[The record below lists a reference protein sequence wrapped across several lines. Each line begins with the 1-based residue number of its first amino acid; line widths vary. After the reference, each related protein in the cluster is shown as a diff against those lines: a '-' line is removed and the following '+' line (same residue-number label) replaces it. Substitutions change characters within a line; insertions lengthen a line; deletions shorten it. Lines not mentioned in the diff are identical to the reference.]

1 MKKKDKTEETKM
13 GCQKKE
19 SSIIKP
25 PSSIPYTQSKS
36 AVMNCVWTV
45 SSAHSRLIPA
55 CLGSRM
61 AHHGTKA
68 AHSGAQLAQNG
79 APMAHTGSRRL
90 TKTSPNP
97 SGWLKKC
104 GLYLLIFEKLNET
117 GLNVR

>member
-1 MKKKDKTEETKM
+1 M

-25 PSSIPYTQSKS
+25 PSSIPYIQSKS

-55 CLGSRM
+55 CLGSRI

-68 AHSGAQLAQNG
+68 AHSGAQAAQNG
-79 APMAHTGSRRL
+79 APRRTAVNQKRFNFASNPRFQL
-90 TKTSPNP
+90 QIDETK
-97 SGWLKKC
+97 
-104 GLYLLIFEKLNET
+104 
-117 GLNVR
+117 